1 MGLILTAS
9 ETEYLLST
17 RQKMTRPAKFRSLI
31 RVDRSAPPWAESI
44 AVKQLDSF
52 ADFIVVQSMGDNLP
66 KATVDATKASQ
77 PFYTFAAGYDVFD
90 LEIERARKTGV
101 EIASA
106 KSLANAVRSEQILD
120 AIAFGDWA
128 NPAINGLNDA
138 GTPPL
143 PSGGAW
149 TGQGVSGTTI
159 LNELHG
165 LANAVEA
172 NSMET
177 AAADTIVLSLARF
190 QLLVTTRLGDGTDR
204 TVLEA
209 FKAQNPYIKRILPW
223 NRCATAGVG
232 GVQRA
237 IAFDSLNPLGPA
249 MVIARE
255 LTDHEQVRKEL
266 GVSIAQSFT
275 TAGVVIEMSETVAY
289 LDGI

>member
-1 MGLILTAS
+1 MGLTLTAS
-9 ETEYLLST
+9 ETEFLIAT
-17 RQKMTRPAKFRSLI
+17 RQRQTRPAKFRSLI
-31 RVDRSAPPWAESI
+31 RVDRSTPPWAESV
-44 AVKQLDSF
+44 AVKQLEAF
-52 ADFIVVQSMGDNLP
+52 ADFTIVQTMNDQLP

-77 PFYTFAAGYDVFD
+77 PVYTFAAGYDVFD

-101 EIASA
+101 DLGSA
-106 KSLANAVRSEQILD
+106 KALANGIRAEQILD
-120 AIAFGDWA
+120 AIAFGNWA

-138 GTPPL
+138 GTAPL
-143 PSGGAW
+143 PSGGVW
-149 TGQGVSGTTI
+149 TGQTVAGTTI

-172 NSMET
+172 NSLET
-177 AAADTIVLSLARF
+177 ASADTIVLSLARF

-223 NRCATAGVG
+223 NHCATAGANG
-232 GVQRA
+232 EQRA
-237 IAFDSLNPLGPA
+237 IAFDSLNPLGPV
-249 MVIARE
+249 MMIARE
-255 LTDHEQVRKEL
+255 LTDHDPVRKEL